1 MFPAKHGHV
10 REVRVPPM
18 IFLVRRERHFFNVY
32 PTGNDRVWVI
42 GIMVFKDRFMQHPL
56 HNQEKEQFKKLFQ
69 QDHVDRFE
77 DRFNVLKVFLENEDH
92 LKAEELTTLLA
103 QEGHQLD
110 LEFVR
115 ETLKLMCQYGFAQ
128 KNQFDNGVVRYEHLH
143 LGQHHDH
150 LICTKCRKIIEFS
163 DEQLEDLQ
171 VQIAA
176 THGFHLLQHKMEL
189 YGICQTCL
197 NKRVEHLPLIMTK
210 QGEKVVIKAI
220 NGGTS
225 IRIRLLTMGLR
236 IGDEIEILT
245 KNHGQMVIASDYKR
259 LVIGKGISRKIIVE
273 PINSKAR
280 NQIDS

>member
-1 MFPAKHGHV
+1 
-10 REVRVPPM
+10 
-18 IFLVRRERHFFNVY
+18 
-32 PTGNDRVWVI
+32 
-42 GIMVFKDRFMQHPL
+42 MQHPL

-150 LICTKCRKIIEFS
+150 LICTKCRKIVEFS
-163 DEQLEDLQ
+163 DEKLEDLQ
-171 VQIAA
+171 VQIASA
-176 THGFHLLQHKMEL
+176 HGFHLLQHKMEL
-189 YGICQTCL
+189 YGICQACL
-197 NKRVEHLPLIMTK
+197 NKRVEHLPLMMAK
-210 QGEKVVIKAI
+210 QGENVVIKAI

-225 IRIRLLTMGLR
+225 VRIRLLTMGLR